1 MDRKCALVTGGSRGI
16 GRGIAVVLA
25 RSGYDLAITYASAE
39 EEAVQTAAQVQES
52 GGRCFVY
59 QAALEND
66 GVPETVASQAI
77 ADLGRLDLMVNNA
90 GLTRLATLGKLDS
103 GLMDFVYRLNWR
115 APMLC
120 AQAAARH
127 MIDRQIQ
134 GSIVNIASTRGIRA
148 YGNDHLYGAMKAALI
163 RSSESLA
170 LELSAYGIRV
180 NVIAP
185 GATMVRGEINRETA
199 AQIGWAHKIPLGR
212 YGTPEEV
219 GHAVA
224 YLASDQAAYITGAVL
239 KMDGGLI
246 LPGMPEDPSPEAGY
260 GWARPKKPVSG

>member
-77 ADLGRLDLMVNNA
+77 AALGRLDLMVNNA
-90 GLTRLATLGKLDS
+90 GLTRLATLDKLDS